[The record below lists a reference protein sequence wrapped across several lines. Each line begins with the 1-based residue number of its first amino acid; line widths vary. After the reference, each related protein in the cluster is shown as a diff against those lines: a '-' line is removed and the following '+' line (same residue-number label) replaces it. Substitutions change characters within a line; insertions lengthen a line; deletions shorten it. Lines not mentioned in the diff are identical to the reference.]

1 MHSDALKTTERIP
14 GKQDR
19 DVVPLMT
26 IEDLHEGVVAGVRD
40 PAKPEWDKQG
50 LFEHVR
56 GEQSLPGREMRDEV
70 AGCPSRSGVRR
81 SGPSQIGTSIRESAL
96 VFPLIETAH
105 VIGLSVSVGLIL
117 LLDLRLVG
125 AGFRRVPAAQ
135 ILSQLKPWYLAGFTG
150 MLLSGALLFWSEA
163 FSCYQSPSF
172 RWKIAFLCLAGLN
185 AAVFEVVYKPQMD
198 AWGSSTSSVPLG
210 AQLVGWCSLVCW
222 AAVIGFGR
230 WTAYRLG

>member
-1 MHSDALKTTERIP
+1 MSIADWCQAI
-14 GKQDR
+14 Q
-19 DVVPLMT
+19 
-26 IEDLHEGVVAGVRD
+26 A
-40 PAKPEWDKQG
+40 
-50 LFEHVR
+50 
-56 GEQSLPGREMRDEV
+56 
-70 AGCPSRSGVRR
+70 
-81 SGPSQIGTSIRESAL
+81 SQIGTSIRESAL

-105 VIGLSVSVGLIL
+105 VIGLSLSVGLIL

-125 AGFRRVPAAQ
+125 AGFRRVTPAQ

-210 AQLVGWCSLVCW
+210 VRLVGWCSLVCW